1 MEDQEIYDELNK
13 IPDIIEEERPS
24 KFKKTFIIIIAVF
37 LMFLLVTYL
46 TSNSLISN
54 IFIGLIQSDKINNN
68 IVSIN
73 STNNLIFQDNVYDD
87 LLKIYDSNPEL
98 EFKVC
103 LNGKILNG
111 DYYINDIYV
120 PETYLQ
126 TSNKV
131 IADSC
136 PDYTIVDMHSHP
148 LKHCVPSEQ
157 DFNSFKLFKEKN
169 NNAIMAVMCERGR
182 FNFYVWF

>member
-13 IPDIIEEERPS
+13 IPDEIEEERPN
-24 KFKKTFIIIIAVF
+24 KFKKTFIILIAVF
-37 LMFLLVTYL
+37 LIFLLVTYL

-68 IVSIN
+68 IVGIN
-73 STNNLIFQDNVYDD
+73 STNNLIFQDNAYNN
-87 LLKIYDSNPEL
+87 LLEIYDSNLEL

-103 LNGKILNG
+103 LNGKIIDG

-126 TSNKV
+126 TPSKV
-131 IADSC
+131 VSDFC

-148 LKHCVPSEQ
+148 LKHCIPSEQ
-157 DFNSFKLFKEKN
+157 DFQSFKLFKEKN

-182 FNFYVWF
+182 FNFYV